1 MENYTRQS
9 IYKDDAEERENWP
22 YQILIVDDDPSHRFL
37 EREILAEPEGC
48 YQVTEAEN
56 GAQARKLMSSRE
68 FDAILLDKNLPDADG
83 NQLCEYVRND
93 LHNDLVPLI
102 MVTGSNTTEDLTAGL
117 NAGANDFVTKPFNPI
132 ELVSRIRSA
141 VSHKRATDELDS
153 AESLLFALARMVEA
167 KDGTTGDHCTR
178 LSFISVAFGQRLGLA
193 KRELNALYRG
203 GVLHDIGKLGIP
215 DSVLLKNGPLT
226 DDEWKVMRQH
236 TVIGA
241 RLCSGLRSMRETVPI
256 IRFHHERW
264 DGSGYPD
271 GLAGDNIPLLAR
283 IFQIVDIY
291 DALANERPYKKALAQ
306 DEIIRIL
313 EDEIEKGWRDP
324 ELAYEF
330 IKMINDNPEQLLLPK
345 DLVKDSA
352 ELLVED
358 MMAIGLFGQVATK

>member
-1 MENYTRQS
+1 MDNCVRQGF
-9 IYKDDAEERENWP
+9 YQVEPGDEENWP
-22 YQILIVDDDPSHRFL
+22 YKILIVDDNPSHRFL

-48 YQVTEAEN
+48 YEVMEAEN
-56 GAQARKLMSSRE
+56 GGEARQLMSSQE

-83 NQLCEYVRND
+83 NQLCEFVRND
-93 LHNDLVPLI
+93 LRNHLVPLI

-117 NAGANDFVTKPFNPI
+117 NSGANDFVTKPFNPI

-141 VSHKRATDELDS
+141 VTHKRVTDELDS

-178 LSFISVAFGQRLGLA
+178 LSFISVSFGQRLGLG

-215 DSVLLKNGPLT
+215 DEVLLKNGPLT
-226 DDEWKVMRQH
+226 DDEWKLMRQH

-256 IRFHHERW
+256 IRYHHERW

-271 GLAGDNIPLLAR
+271 GLSGDSIPLLAR

-313 EDEIEKGWRDP
+313 EEETAKGWRDP
-324 ELAYEF
+324 ELVREF
-330 IKMINDNPEQLLLPK
+330 IYMMKDSPEYLSLPK
-345 DLVKDSA
+345 DLVKDNA

-358 MMAIGLFGQVATK
+358 MMSIGLFGQNAFK

>member
-1 MENYTRQS
+1 MEKSAKQG
-9 IYKDDAEERENWP
+9 IYDDDPGERDNWP
-22 YQILIVDDDPSHRFL
+22 YKILIVDDNPSHRFL

-48 YQVTEAEN
+48 YEVTEAEN
-56 GAQARKLMSSRE
+56 GSQARELMSSHE
-68 FDAILLDKNLPDADG
+68 YDAILLDKNLPDTDG
-83 NQLCEYVRND
+83 NALCEFVRNE
-93 LHNDLVPLI
+93 LHNDLVPVI

-178 LSFISVAFGQRLGLA
+178 LSSISVAFGQRLGLS
-193 KRELNALYRG
+193 KRELSALYRG

-226 DDEWKVMRQH
+226 DDEWKLMRQH

-256 IRFHHERW
+256 IRYHHERW

-271 GLAGDNIPLLAR
+271 SLAGENIPLLAR

-291 DALANERPYKKALAQ
+291 DALANERPYKKALAR

-313 EDEIEKGWRDP
+313 EGETAKGWRDP

-330 IKMINDNPEQLLLPK
+330 MKMMHDEPEKLSLPK
-345 DLVKDSA
+345 DLVKDNA
-352 ELLVED
+352 ERLIDD
-358 MMAIGLFGQVATK
+358 MMAIGLFGRLAI